1 MQVRVNY
8 LNTIDNIIQVDQ
20 EVIRQANA
28 STRLVMDLLYCML
41 NHYTLLWYLFY
52 SILQSL
58 ETFSENV
65 EVNFTN
71 RDRPTFTR
79 ENFAIQLRQIDISNF
94 AGESFNVDLGT
105 VEEAMN
111 NSGNI
116 DPLALVSL
124 LNPLSNATGS
134 LTVSNRVAER
144 IDSNA
149 SNSGRLGYSVFVSSS
164 LFPTESANTTVAS
177 VVLNLKLSG
186 YMETNDIIDDLFNV
200 TFLTIDPPMNQDVD
214 NETCAN
220 WDTRG
225 QYRLN
230 TYI

>member
-1 MQVRVNY
+1 
-8 LNTIDNIIQVDQ
+8 
-20 EVIRQANA
+20 
-28 STRLVMDLLYCML
+28 ML
-41 NHYTLLWYLFY
+41 NNYALLSVVFLHLFY

-65 EVNFTN
+65 DVNFTDG
-71 RDRPTFTR
+71 DRPTFTR
-79 ENFAIQLRQIDISNF
+79 ENFAIQLQQIDISTF

-116 DPLALVSL
+116 DPQALMSL

-134 LTVSNRVAER
+134 LTVSSRVSGR

-149 SNSGRLGYSVFVSSS
+149 SNSVRLAYSVFVSSS
-164 LFPTESANTTVAS
+164 LFPTESVNTTVAS

>member
-1 MQVRVNY
+1 MVF
-8 LNTIDNIIQVDQ
+8 
-20 EVIRQANA
+20 
-28 STRLVMDLLYCML
+28 LL
-41 NHYTLLWYLFY
+41 LFY

-65 EVNFTN
+65 DVNFTDDN
-71 RDRPTFTR
+71 RPTFTR
-79 ENFAIQLRQIDISNF
+79 GNFAIQLQQIDVSNF

-105 VEEAMN
+105 VKEAMN
-111 NSGNI
+111 KSGSI
-116 DPLALVSL
+116 DPEALLTL
-124 LNPLSNATGS
+124 LNPRSNATGS

-164 LFPTESANTTVAS
+164 LFPTESVNTTVAS

-186 YMETNDIIDDLFNV
+186 YMETNDIIDDLFNL
-200 TFLTIDPPMNQDVD
+200 TFQTIDPPMNQDVD

-225 QYRLN
+225 QYRLSIHF
-230 TYI
+230 YIFIAT